1 MMRALLIGA
10 STRERLGVN
19 ADLDLIEAVLRDYE
33 FTEIVRCPRPATR
46 ETMLCALSDLAAR
59 TTVDDTVVIY
69 YSGHG
74 GIARFSGAVG
84 GISEP
89 LRDWRY
95 LVPEDPGHS
104 ARNHRFRGV
113 LDVELGFIIDQ
124 RLASKCPN
132 VTIILE
138 CCFAG
143 GMVALPPSG
152 CDPSTR
158 GNTYYR
164 EFDVPEFLGERQ
176 AWGSPWSRGFAN
188 AGPQPVIIAATSEA
202 RVSYESPG
210 AVTNGCFTKE
220 LAAALRR
227 VRGRRTTWGRLI
239 DGVRRSVQLSGNML
253 YQEPHVIGPR
263 GREVFGTSTCD
274 DSREFEVM
282 IGSDSRLCLLAGQ
295 VHALRTGDLLELIEP
310 DEDVSFGC
318 ARVREA
324 GLVRSR
330 LEWVGDTPTNCQPRS
345 LVAVLRARA
354 RPARVRL
361 FGDTPTMQELRAAIR
376 VSPWLTEI
384 DHVDPTALEVHIDQG
399 RLRIAGPGA
408 AREPWPQQPRVDL
421 ATGLDTPVTWV
432 IADLEALARTRG
444 FVSAC
449 AKAPAPPDYVEFWL
463 RAHGR
468 DGERV
473 IDGDGGLV
481 HCDDRIEAGMKYAM
495 RYTGETMFVNLINL
509 GVDGRLHSYDDKLNI
524 RTRGGFDLRSEEP
537 GDARGVERSVCLTW
551 PAEVPPTPTRE
562 SLFFV
567 LTSAKVDLEPL
578 TQIDPKPRRKP
589 NTRACERDILDKL
602 FDPVESYVRRIDF
615 TLVP

>member
-10 STRERLGVN
+10 STRERLGVD
-19 ADLDLIEAVLRDYE
+19 ADLDLMEAVLREYG
-33 FTEIVRCPRPATR
+33 FTDIARCPRPATR
-46 ETMLCALSDLAAR
+46 EAMLCALNELANR
-59 TTVDDTVVIY
+59 TTAADTVVIY

-74 GIARFSGAVG
+74 GIARFRGAVG
-84 GISEP
+84 GISQP

-95 LVPEDPGHS
+95 LVPEDPAHS
-104 ARNHRFRGV
+104 ARNHSFRGV

-124 RLASKCPN
+124 RLAAKCPN
-132 VTIILE
+132 VTVILE

-143 GMVALPPSG
+143 GMIAPPQSCHG
-152 CDPSTR
+152 GTAR
-158 GNTYYR
+158 GSAYYR
-164 EFDVPEFLGERQ
+164 EFDVPEFFDGSQ
-176 AWGSPWSRGFAN
+176 AWASRELGS
-188 AGPQPVIIAATSEA
+188 AGQQPVIIAATSEA
-202 RVSYESPG
+202 RVSYESTGP
-210 AVTNGCFTKE
+210 VTNGRFTKE

-227 VRGRRTTWGRLI
+227 VCGRRITWGRLI
-239 DGVRRSVQLSGNML
+239 DGVRRNVQLDGNML

-282 IGSDSRLCLLAGQ
+282 IGSDGRLCLLAGQ
-295 VHALRTGDLLELIEP
+295 LHALRTGDVLELLEP
-310 DEDVSFGC
+310 DGDVSLG
-318 ARVREA
+318 RVRVCEA

-330 LEWVGDTPTNCQPRS
+330 VAWIDVTPTDCRSRS
-345 LVAVLRARA
+345 LVAILRARA
-354 RPARVRL
+354 RPTRVRL

-384 DHVDPTALEVHIDQG
+384 HHRDPTALKVHVDHG

-408 AREPWPQQPRVDL
+408 AREPWPPEPRDDL

-449 AKAPAPPDYVEFWL
+449 AKAPAPPDHVEFWL
-463 RAHGR
+463 RAHGPE
-468 DGERV
+468 GERV

-481 HCDDRIEAGMKYAM
+481 RCDDRIEAGMKYAM

-509 GVDGRLHSYDDKLNI
+509 GVDGRLHAYDDKRNI
-524 RTRGGFDLRSEEP
+524 RTRGGFDLRSEDP
-537 GDARGVERSVCLTW
+537 GDARGVERSVRLTW
-551 PAEVPPTPTRE
+551 PPEVPPAPTRE

-578 TQIDPKPRRKP
+578 TQIDPKPRREIS
-589 NTRACERDILDKL
+589 TRACERDILDKL